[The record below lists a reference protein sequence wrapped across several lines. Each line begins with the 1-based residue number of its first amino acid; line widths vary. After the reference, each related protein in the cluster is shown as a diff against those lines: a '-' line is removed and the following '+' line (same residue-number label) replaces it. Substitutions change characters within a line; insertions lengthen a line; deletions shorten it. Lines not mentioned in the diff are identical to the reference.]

1 GTNAASGDS
10 EEAPGKRIKIS
21 ARKSTSIGTANDKRL
36 ATSDCLLPAAIPR
49 RHHPPVLTRARDAVE
64 HAPSGERDIADRF
77 FSVTLATQVG
87 RHDAEN
93 IRTLVYEDHA
103 RVVAHAFERA
113 GLVGDLQIFGK
124 IARDPTVLVGG
135 EDFEEIVGHLFVQ
148 NLATVERFEQAQHLV
163 GGGDIFAAFGG
174 GFDIHHL
181 AAQAGVAQPLRGQEG
196 VHVVH
201 ADAVDQ
207 DVGGGVVADRDHHGR
222 EVAQR
227 DPGNAGR
234 EAVHDVA
241 VLHQVGGVDGV
252 EVRELQFALLGL
264 PVKFGEHAD
273 FDGTGLRENVA
284 RVQQVFVAI
293 GEIDDGHAHD
303 AVETAVDVKNGCFK
317 LGPEDLLLLTGRRR

>member
-1 GTNAASGDS
+1 MGFAPRSDDLLRQENTDRVGQLAVGGDVEDVFVRVGFTGVGFCGWTLSDEVVLVNVALRSGIGFDSADGHRMVVGRWSLVVRGAGTNAASGDS

-124 IARDPTVLVGG
+124 IARDPTV
-135 EDFEEIVGHLFVQ
+135 
-148 NLATVERFEQAQHLV
+148 
-163 GGGDIFAAFGG
+163 
-174 GFDIHHL
+174 
-181 AAQAGVAQPLRGQEG
+181 
-196 VHVVH
+196 
-201 ADAVDQ
+201 
-207 DVGGGVVADRDHHGR
+207 
-222 EVAQR
+222 
-227 DPGNAGR
+227 
-234 EAVHDVA
+234 
-241 VLHQVGGVDGV
+241 
-252 EVRELQFALLGL
+252 
-264 PVKFGEHAD
+264 
-273 FDGTGLRENVA
+273 
-284 RVQQVFVAI
+284 
-293 GEIDDGHAHD
+293 
-303 AVETAVDVKNGCFK
+303 
-317 LGPEDLLLLTGRRR
+317 